1 MYLLCTKNAYVLS
14 NSWSNFTAFVILNLT
29 IPYILKWRECVLKRR
44 KYVLMICLRAAILDF
59 HNLFWLYPPGNFMMP
74 IAVLGNMR
82 HCLWLCNDFMQR
94 FIPAEFGADPTKVQI
109 CDMDYGFYEKKIEI
123 RHSIESEGIPHT
135 YICCNFFMRYLLP
148 SLVQPGLDAPPR
160 DEIKIFGEGNTKGW

>member
-1 MYLLCTKNAYVLS
+1 MTC
-14 NSWSNFTAFVILNLT
+14 F
-29 IPYILKWRECVLKRR
+29 R
-44 KYVLMICLRAAILDF
+44 MAILDF
-59 HNLFWLYPPGNFMMP
+59 HNLFLTLSTRKFM
-74 IAVLGNMR
+74 IAVVVLGNMR
-82 HCLWLCNDFMQR
+82 RCFWLCSDFMQR

-123 RHSIESEGIPHT
+123 RHSIEREGIPHT

-160 DEIKIFGEGNTKGW
+160 DEIKIFGEGNTKGLIVMLLYSFSLISEFIRKYKRLFYMYISLPQGRTFLCSCFC